1 MLIKSLRILLTSSF
15 VLIILGGCVLRNTA
29 AIDACDF
36 WRPVSWS
43 VKDTP
48 ATVEGV
54 KINNARQ
61 KAWCGGSKYLLN

>member
-1 MLIKSLRILLTSSF
+1 MSYKLMVLFAATLLM
-15 VLIILGGCVLRNTA
+15 GGCMRLTATA

-43 VKDTP
+43 TKDTP

-61 KAWCGGSKYLLN
+61 KAWCGESKYLLN